1 MPAATFLGT
10 ASLTY
15 PQYLDTDPEADGTTL
30 VTEPQNTYQITVA
43 DQWNITVPPG
53 DGLWGPVPRGV
64 LSFTITP
71 GSAVIGGMSPGQ
83 PGFTPA
89 PEAMEA
95 VLAEPAARAA
105 VPAARMVRGRIRKLR
120 PAPARRPARRE
131 LAGAGRD

>member
-10 ASLTY
+10 ASLAYT
-15 PQYLDTDPEADGTTL
+15 QYLDTDPEAGGTTL
-30 VTEPQNTYQITVA
+30 VAEPQNTYQITVA

-71 GSAVIGGMSPGQ
+71 GLAVIGGMSPGQ
-83 PGFTPA
+83 PGITA
-89 PEAMEA
+89 EPESFEA
-95 VLAEPAARAA
+95 VFEEPAVRAVA
-105 VPAARMVRGRIRKLR
+105 PVTRMVRGRIRKLR